1 MFNKLR
7 ILALCSPVVLGL
19 APLSIAATVHVDAA
33 FVGVETGSLTNPFN
47 TIQEG
52 ITAAAA
58 NDTVQ
63 VAAGTYVEQ
72 IDFLGKNIAVV
83 GAGAETTTIR
93 TPLGRSVVLT
103 RTDLPTCGGNRAVD
117 AAVWIENTTSARLS
131 GFTVDGNNSLIY
143 TFSGTPVR
151 TVGIGL
157 KAARA
162 VIEHCRVQRVR
173 DPSGDGNQGG
183 LAIYVCFNGSN
194 VSITNNTVVDCQKGG
209 IVINGHSG
217 NLITPACTAGDAQAP
232 HAQITGNVVLGH
244 GKTWAIAFNG
254 IQVGFGATAVIT
266 NNVVSGCY
274 YEGTSA
280 ASGGILL
287 VGSGPCT
294 VEGNIATANNVGIW
308 ATDVD
313 FGFGNIA
320 VGAGVYRGNIL
331 NNPQNGDPLS
341 FADNAFDDNAAS
353 LWDANTYHNFDGA
366 HGFPAGYDI
375 GFSTT
380 AGVATVDVNAA
391 QLDVL
396 DWTDLDG
403 PSSTAT
409 AADPQGMAL
418 GQFNGDGKLDV
429 ATACESSN
437 SVSVLL
443 NDGSGALLA
452 AATTTSATQLKGAR
466 AITAGNFVG
475 DANLDLAVACKSG
488 NTVTLL
494 QGDGV
499 GGFTIAGTVAV
510 STGPYA
516 IASADLDG
524 DADADL
530 VVTTVGTPFFTP
542 GGVTVLMNGPF
553 GTFTPTALTAPGAG
567 FGQVQGVAVG
577 DLGGSALPEIVAVDG
592 DTGLVLVYENTA
604 GTFGA
609 PLLPDPKLSP
619 SEVVKPRSAVV
630 GDVNFDRRND
640 IVITNLGNVPT
651 NFGDVRVL
659 LHSPVTTVTFGPA
672 LAFEAGTFPTAVAVG
687 ELYTDQLAGGDR
699 TGLDMVTANF
709 GASSLTQ
716 LNGFLGAVTPSASVK
731 SDGAFL
737 AQSDFALGALPT
749 AVAIEDMNGDGF
761 DDVVATVT
769 GVTNAVR
776 VFLGPVQALVEPYGF
791 GCPGTG
797 GTVPVNSAIGLPTIG
812 NANFTDTLSNAAP
825 FHANFLALGVG
836 PANAEYGFTGS
847 GCFLLVNPSPIF
859 LTFRSFTDA
868 SGSSS
873 IGLPIPGAPVLAG
886 LQVYTQWLV
895 FDAAGPSPGIVFSNG
910 LRIRLGF

>member
-1 MFNKLR
+1 VFNKLR

-19 APLSIAATVHVDAA
+19 APLSIAATIHVDAA

-366 HGFPAGYDI
+366 HGFPRWLRHRLLDHGRCRDRRRQCR
-375 GFSTT
+375 STRC
-380 AGVATVDVNAA
+380 AR
-391 QLDVL
+391 
-396 DWTDLDG
+396 LDG
-403 PSSTAT
+403 PRRTVEYCDRGGS
-409 AADPQGMAL
+409 P
-418 GQFNGDGKLDV
+418 GDG
-429 ATACESSN
+429 AR
-437 SVSVLL
+437 SV
-443 NDGSGALLA
+443 
-452 AATTTSATQLKGAR
+452 QWR
-466 AITAGNFVG
+466 RQAGRG
-475 DANLDLAVACKSG
+475 DCLR
-488 NTVTLL
+488 
-494 QGDGV
+494 
-499 GGFTIAGTVAV
+499 
-510 STGPYA
+510 
-516 IASADLDG
+516 
-524 DADADL
+524 
-530 VVTTVGTPFFTP
+530 VV
-542 GGVTVLMNGPF
+542 
-553 GTFTPTALTAPGAG
+553 
-567 FGQVQGVAVG
+567 
-577 DLGGSALPEIVAVDG
+577 E
-592 DTGLVLVYENTA
+592 
-604 GTFGA
+604 
-609 PLLPDPKLSP
+609 
-619 SEVVKPRSAVV
+619 
-630 GDVNFDRRND
+630 
-640 IVITNLGNVPT
+640 
-651 NFGDVRVL
+651 
-659 LHSPVTTVTFGPA
+659 
-672 LAFEAGTFPTAVAVG
+672 
-687 ELYTDQLAGGDR
+687 
-699 TGLDMVTANF
+699 
-709 GASSLTQ
+709 
-716 LNGFLGAVTPSASVK
+716 
-731 SDGAFL
+731 
-737 AQSDFALGALPT
+737 
-749 AVAIEDMNGDGF
+749 
-761 DDVVATVT
+761 
-769 GVTNAVR
+769 
-776 VFLGPVQALVEPYGF
+776 
-791 GCPGTG
+791 
-797 GTVPVNSAIGLPTIG
+797 
-812 NANFTDTLSNAAP
+812 
-825 FHANFLALGVG
+825 LGVG
-836 PANAEYGFTGS
+836 AVERWQRCTVGRRDHDVRHAVEGRTRDHRGQLRRRREPR
-847 GCFLLVNPSPIF
+847 P
-859 LTFRSFTDA
+859 RR
-868 SGSSS
+868 
-873 IGLPIPGAPVLAG
+873 G
-886 LQVYTQWLV
+886 LQEWQHGDT
-895 FDAAGPSPGIVFSNG
+895 AP
-910 LRIRLGF
+910 R